1 MKILRL
7 LAEPIAIIA
16 GIVCIGC
23 AVCVMNGNNNA
34 KWLGLISLAVV
45 VIAVVIDERRRDEGH

>member
-1 MKILRL
+1 MKNVLEF
-7 LAEPIAIIA
+7 LAELIVMVASL
-16 GIVCIGC
+16 VCIGC

-45 VIAVVIDERRRDEGH
+45 VIAVVIDERRKK

>member
-1 MKILRL
+1 MKNVLEF
-7 LAEPIAIIA
+7 LAELIVMVACL
-16 GIVCIGC
+16 VCIGC

-45 VIAVVIDERRRDEGH
+45 VIAVVIDERRKK

>member
-45 VIAVVIDERRRDEGH
+45 VIAVVIDERRKK